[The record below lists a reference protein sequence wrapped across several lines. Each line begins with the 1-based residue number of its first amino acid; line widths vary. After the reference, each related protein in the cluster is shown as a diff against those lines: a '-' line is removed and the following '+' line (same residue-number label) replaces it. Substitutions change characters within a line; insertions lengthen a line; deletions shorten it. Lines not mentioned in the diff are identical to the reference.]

1 MLKSLKNVLGNLRQ
15 YPYNIIF
22 NPLTN
27 AALAIAAIL
36 ALIADQFGQGYY
48 LIFLITL
55 ALVIIGIWLES
66 QKYDLYKH
74 QAIPLP
80 IVINIAN
87 PADSNKA
94 LQSLFNIIETE
105 NKYKDHQNNLDQY
118 LNISE
123 TDLIF
128 NYSCDIYDQEMLRA
142 FLQILRYNLEKL
154 KKKTPQNTIIY
165 LAYIGPISVAI
176 MVGTILATEGVKIF
190 QYNKSSDSYYPVVE
204 ISDRKLKE
212 DIKEY
217 EKFERVVT
225 EKGQDR
231 VTIAIDVSSHKINLN
246 VQSIENYGDLIYLKS
261 KGSGT
266 IEKNEDWLQYS
277 REIFKTINIAQ
288 QKNYQEIKL
297 VYSMPITL
305 GILVGMAVQ
314 QYWPILLTQ
323 YENSTYRNL
332 INLQEFKLYR
342 GQ

>member
-1 MLKSLKNVLGNLRQ
+1 MLTSLQNVLSNLRQ
-15 YPYNIIF
+15 SPYNIFF

-27 AALAIAAIL
+27 TGLAIAAIL

-55 ALVIIGIWLES
+55 ALVIIGIWRES

-80 IVINIAN
+80 IVIKIAN

-105 NKYKDHQNNLDQY
+105 NKYKDHKNNLDKY

-128 NYSCDIYDQEMLRA
+128 NYSCDIY
-142 FLQILRYNLEKL
+142 
-154 KKKTPQNTIIY
+154 
-165 LAYIGPISVAI
+165 ISVAI

-212 DIKEY
+212 GIKEY
-217 EKFERVVT
+217 EKFEDPVT

-246 VQSIENYGDLIYLKS
+246 DESIENYGDLIYLKS

-266 IEKNEDWLQYS
+266 IERNEDWLQYS
-277 REIFKTINIAQ
+277 REIFTTINSTQ
-288 QKNYQEIKL
+288 QNNYQEIKL
-297 VYSMPITL
+297 VYSIPITL
-305 GILVGMAVQ
+305 GILVGMSVQ

>member
-1 MLKSLKNVLGNLRQ
+1 M
-15 YPYNIIF
+15 
-22 NPLTN
+22 
-27 AALAIAAIL
+27 
-36 ALIADQFGQGYY
+36 
-48 LIFLITL
+48 
-55 ALVIIGIWLES
+55 
-66 QKYDLYKH
+66 
-74 QAIPLP
+74 
-80 IVINIAN
+80 
-87 PADSNKA
+87 
-94 LQSLFNIIETE
+94 
-105 NKYKDHQNNLDQY
+105 
-118 LNISE
+118 
-123 TDLIF
+123 
-128 NYSCDIYDQEMLRA
+128 
-142 FLQILRYNLEKL
+142 
-154 KKKTPQNTIIY
+154 
-165 LAYIGPISVAI
+165 
-176 MVGTILATEGVKIF
+176 
-190 QYNKSSDSYYPVVE
+190 VE

-246 VQSIENYGDLIYLKS
+246 DQSIENYGDLIYLES

-266 IEKNEDWLQYS
+266 IEKNEDWLQYF
-277 REIFKTINIAQ
+277 REIFKTVNIAQ

>member
-80 IVINIAN
+80 IVIKIAN

-176 MVGTILATEGVKIF
+176 MVG
-190 QYNKSSDSYYPVVE
+190 
-204 ISDRKLKE
+204 
-212 DIKEY
+212 IKEY

-246 VQSIENYGDLIYLKS
+246 DQSIENYGDLIYLKS

-323 YENSTYRNL
+323 YGNSTYRNL

-342 GQ
+342 GR

>member
-1 MLKSLKNVLGNLRQ
+1 MIEKLKNVFNNFCQ
-15 YPYNIIF
+15 SPYNIFF
-22 NPLTN
+22 NPVTN
-27 AALAIAAIL
+27 IVLAIAAIF
-36 ALIADQFGQGYY
+36 APIADRFEQGHY
-48 LIFLITL
+48 LVFIVTL
-55 ALVIIGIWLES
+55 VFIIIGIWLES

-80 IVINIAN
+80 IVVKIAN

-94 LQSLFNIIETE
+94 LQSLFKIIETE
-105 NKYKDHQNNLDQY
+105 NKYKDHKNNLDKY

-123 TDLIF
+123 ADLIF
-128 NYSCDIYDQEMLRA
+128 NYSCDIYDQEMLKA
-142 FLQILRYNLEKL
+142 FLQILRYDLEKL

-204 ISDRKLKE
+204 VSDRKLKE

-225 EKGQDR
+225 EKGKNK
-231 VTIAIDVSSHKINLN
+231 VTVAIDVSAHKINLN
-246 VQSIENYGDLIYLKS
+246 DESIENYGDLIYLKS

-266 IEKNEDWLQYS
+266 IEKKEDWLQYS
-277 REIFKTINIAQ
+277 REIFKTLNIAQ

-297 VYSMPITL
+297 VYSMPISL
-305 GILVGMAVQ
+305 GILIGMAVQ

-323 YENSTYRNL
+323 YENSTYKDL
-332 INLQEFKLYR
+332 INLQDFKPYR

>member
-1 MLKSLKNVLGNLRQ
+1 M
-15 YPYNIIF
+15 
-22 NPLTN
+22 
-27 AALAIAAIL
+27 
-36 ALIADQFGQGYY
+36 
-48 LIFLITL
+48 
-55 ALVIIGIWLES
+55 
-66 QKYDLYKH
+66 
-74 QAIPLP
+74 
-80 IVINIAN
+80 
-87 PADSNKA
+87 
-94 LQSLFNIIETE
+94 
-105 NKYKDHQNNLDQY
+105 
-118 LNISE
+118 
-123 TDLIF
+123 
-128 NYSCDIYDQEMLRA
+128 
-142 FLQILRYNLEKL
+142 
-154 KKKTPQNTIIY
+154 
-165 LAYIGPISVAI
+165 
-176 MVGTILATEGVKIF
+176 
-190 QYNKSSDSYYPVVE
+190 VE

-246 VQSIENYGDLIYLKS
+246 DQSIENYGDLIYLES

-266 IEKNEDWLQYS
+266 IEKNEDWLQYF
-277 REIFKTINIAQ
+277 REIFKTVNIAQ

-323 YENSTYRNL
+323 YGNSTYRNL

>member
-1 MLKSLKNVLGNLRQ
+1 
-15 YPYNIIF
+15 
-22 NPLTN
+22 
-27 AALAIAAIL
+27 
-36 ALIADQFGQGYY
+36 
-48 LIFLITL
+48 
-55 ALVIIGIWLES
+55 VI
-66 QKYDLYKH
+66 K
-74 QAIPLP
+74 
-80 IVINIAN
+80 IAN

-105 NKYKDHQNNLDQY
+105 NKYKDHKNNLDQY
-118 LNISE
+118 LNVSE

-128 NYSCDIYDQEMLRA
+128 NYSCDIYDQEMLKT

-246 VQSIENYGDLIYLKS
+246 DQSIENYGDLIYLKS

-323 YENSTYRNL
+323 YDNSTYRNL